1 MGNAGYSSESLRRFS
16 AFLQR
21 AERSTIFF
29 QAMWFDLVRLN
40 DPSFRQNLQREGLST
55 SARQIVSIINLEKRR
70 VPEENI
76 VIGGLGQGCAMAIV
90 VLLSLGHRLGGLVGT
105 SGYLPFWFELED
117 ATAQDSSDEVEDDDD
132 DQDVFWRATV
142 SNREGQHAANALE
155 MADYDVE
162 WMVYLQAVGQP
173 VPYELDHIVSFIHF
187 KVGLAP
193 YNYDYM

>member
-1 MGNAGYSSESLRRFS
+1 M
-16 AFLQR
+16 
-21 AERSTIFF
+21 
-29 QAMWFDLVRLN
+29 
-40 DPSFRQNLQREGLST
+40 
-55 SARQIVSIINLEKRR
+55 R
-70 VPEENI
+70 VPESPSRDETA
-76 VIGGLGQGCAMAIV
+76 V
-90 VLLSLGHRLGGLVGT
+90 
-105 SGYLPFWFELED
+105 
-117 ATAQDSSDEVEDDDD
+117 ATPIFLAHNNN
-132 DQDVFWRATV
+132 RATV